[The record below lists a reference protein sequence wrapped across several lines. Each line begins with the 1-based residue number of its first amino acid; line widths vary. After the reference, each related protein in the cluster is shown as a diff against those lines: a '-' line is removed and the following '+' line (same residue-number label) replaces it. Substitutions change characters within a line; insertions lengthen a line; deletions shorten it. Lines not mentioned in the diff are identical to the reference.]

1 MQKITSFPHGPLLK
15 FCKLQGNFDVV
26 FPCEKIFVNMHKNLH
41 KTSKMQSING
51 FIPFSP
57 IFDIMLILNKS
68 GHKAAPTFL
77 KSKKNQ
83 RRLSSKA
90 GKISAASLE
99 IKTFIPG

>member
-41 KTSKMQSING
+41 KTSEMQSING

-77 KSKKNQ
+77 KSKKKSAPTFLKSRKNQ
-83 RRLSSKA
+83 RRFS
-90 GKISAASLE
+90 
-99 IKTFIPG
+99 